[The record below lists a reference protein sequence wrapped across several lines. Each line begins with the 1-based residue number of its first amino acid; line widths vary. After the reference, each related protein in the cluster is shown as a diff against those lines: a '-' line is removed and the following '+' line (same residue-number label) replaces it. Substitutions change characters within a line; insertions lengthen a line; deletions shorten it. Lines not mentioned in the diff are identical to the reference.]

1 MTDYLKINADEWT
14 APESPDITEF
24 GDMPKDNA
32 GINPAILSKAA
43 KLFPVLLKHCQE
55 HNLPKT
61 VISVY
66 GGSGS
71 GKTSIASA
79 LAYYFNDL
87 GIGTYLMSGDNYPH
101 RIPEYNDRERM
112 RVYEEKGE
120 VGLKEYLGSEYEINF
135 KEVTEII
142 RQFHEGRSPI
152 FLRRMGR
159 EPEALWYDPV
169 PFTDIQILILEWTH
183 GNNANIEGIDIPVF
197 LESAPEETA
206 GFRRARGRD
215 KDTDSPFVSM
225 VLKIEQALIESQR
238 PTAEIIVGRNGEI
251 K

>member
-1 MTDYLKINADEWT
+1 MTDYLTIHADEWT
-14 APESPDITEF
+14 APKNPDITVF

-32 GINPAILSKAA
+32 GINPAILTKAA

-120 VGLKEYLGSEYEINF
+120 VGLREYLGSEYEINF
-135 KEVTEII
+135 KEVTEIL

-169 PFTDIQILILEWTH
+169 SFEDTQVLILEWTH
-183 GNNANIEGIDIPVF
+183 GNNKNIEGIDIPVF

-206 GFRRARGRD
+206 EFRRARGRD
-215 KDTDSPFVSM
+215 KNTDSPFVSM